1 MLSLASSPNQYDQYA
16 GRAAGDFEGGGNFS
30 ACVEKIERLFSEVNP
45 ALGLSSTCTAQPCT
59 FGGVHQP
66 RFWEGGAAGSHV
78 VRFENFFCTVL
89 TRSTCPRTTEH
100 TIYGVLYMCFLIL
113 LYTTVYL
120 GAL

>member
-89 TRSTCPRTTEH
+89 TRSTCPRT
-100 TIYGVLYMCFLIL
+100 ILNILYVSYICVSSYYYIL
-113 LYTTVYL
+113 LYI
-120 GAL
+120 